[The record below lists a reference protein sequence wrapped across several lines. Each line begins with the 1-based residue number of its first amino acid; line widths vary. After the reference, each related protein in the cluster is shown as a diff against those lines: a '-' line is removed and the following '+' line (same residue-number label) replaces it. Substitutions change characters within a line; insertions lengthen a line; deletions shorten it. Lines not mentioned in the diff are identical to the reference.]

1 MNTSIV
7 IPCPLQIRRA
17 TTDSNQ
23 RQAGFTLIELMIVVA
38 LVAILASVAV
48 VAYSRHMKSARIVG
62 ARTFIA
68 SIQAQQAA
76 YMQQFGQYCDVSGN
90 NVFYP
95 ALVRNSNQ
103 MEPYAKQ
110 WVNIPQG
117 WGDLGVMPSGGNSYF
132 AFNVR
137 ASDPGDSHARVGQ
150 ATNALLKIPA
160 QPAVGDGAPHPWYY
174 IIAHGDLSE
183 PTTTTYTDGS
193 CGSPY
198 LPNEQCTALATSSA
212 RGDIAIFNEG
222 S

>member
-1 MNTSIV
+1 
-7 IPCPLQIRRA
+7 
-17 TTDSNQ
+17 
-23 RQAGFTLIELMIVVA
+23 MIVVA

-95 ALVRNSNQ
+95 ALVRNSDR
-103 MEPYAKQ
+103 MEPSAKQ
-110 WVNIPQG
+110 WVSIPQG
-117 WGDLGVMPSGGNSYF
+117 WGDLGVMPSGGHSYF

-137 ASDPGDSHARVGQ
+137 ASSPADDHVLEGQ

-160 QPAVGDGAPHPWYY
+160 QPAVGDGSPHPWYY
-174 IIAHGDLSE
+174 IIAHGDLSD

-198 LPNEQCTALATSSA
+198 LPNEQCTTLATSSA
-212 RGDIAIFNEG
+212 RSDIAIFNEG
-222 S
+222 G

>member
-1 MNTSIV
+1 
-7 IPCPLQIRRA
+7 
-17 TTDSNQ
+17 
-23 RQAGFTLIELMIVVA
+23 MIVVA
-38 LVAILASVAV
+38 IVAILAGVAV
-48 VAYSRHMKSARIVG
+48 VAYNRHLKSARIVG

-95 ALVRNSNQ
+95 ALVGNANL
-103 MEPYAKQ
+103 MEPSAKQ
-110 WVNIPQG
+110 WTNIPQG
-117 WGDLGVMPSGGNSYF
+117 WADLGVLPSGGYSYF

-137 ASDPGDSHARVGQ
+137 ASDPADDHERVGQ
-150 ATNALLKIPA
+150 ATNPLLKIPA
-160 QPAVGDGAPHPWYY
+160 QPEAGAGSPHPWYY

-183 PTTTTYTDGS
+183 ATTTTYTDGS
-193 CGSPY
+193 CGAPY

-222 S
+222 R